1 MAESRTD
8 LLAAR
13 PGTIQNTRSISMLAR
28 IAKMPRHL
36 DIQMNSFPIAG
47 SFTISRGAKTTA
59 EVITC
64 TLSANDR
71 RGLGECVPYHRYG
84 ETMES
89 VFAQIEAARPLI
101 EAGISRADLLSAMP
115 PGAARNALDC
125 ALWDLEAKLTGK
137 TVAGMIG
144 LTGLKPLTTAYTI
157 SLGEPEAM
165 AEQTRIHAGRA
176 LLKVKVG
183 TGNDESRIRA
193 VRAAAPDAAI
203 ILDANEGWPE
213 ETLEHHLR
221 VAAECGIALVEQPLP
236 AERDEMLAD
245 VARHVL
251 VCADE
256 SVHHTGDLASLA
268 DRYDAINIKLD
279 KTGGLT
285 EALAMK
291 AEAQMLGFTIMIGC
305 MVGTSLAM
313 APAVLLAQDA
323 EFVDLDGPL
332 LLARDR
338 EPGLRYTASLV
349 APPDADL
356 WG

>member
-1 MAESRTD
+1 
-8 LLAAR
+8 
-13 PGTIQNTRSISMLAR
+13 
-28 IAKMPRHL
+28 MPRTL

-47 SFTISRGAKTTA
+47 TFTISRGAKTEA

-64 TLSANDR
+64 TLVEEGAH
-71 RGLGECVPYHRYG
+71 GLGECVPYRRYG
-84 ETMES
+84 ETMQS

-101 EAGISRADLLSAMP
+101 EAGISRHDLLSAMP
-115 PGAARNALDC
+115 PGAARNAVDC
-125 ALWDLEAKLTGK
+125 ALWDLEAKQTGDS
-137 TVAGMIG
+137 VATRLG
-144 LTGLKPLTTAYTI
+144 LAALKPLTTAYTI
-157 SLGEPEAM
+157 SLGEPEVM
-165 AEQTRIHAGRA
+165 AAQAREHAGRA

-183 TGNDESRIRA
+183 TGDDESRIRA

-213 ETLEHHLR
+213 AVLDRHLNI
-221 VAAECGIALVEQPLP
+221 AAEAGIALVEQPLP
-236 AERDEMLAD
+236 ADRDGLLAEI
-245 VARHVL
+245 RRPLL

-285 EALAMK
+285 EALSMK
-291 AEAQMLGFTIMIGC
+291 AEAERLGFSIMIGC

-313 APAVLLAQDA
+313 APAVLLAQNAD
-323 EFVDLDGPL
+323 FVDLDGPL

-338 EPGLRYTASLV
+338 EPGLRYAASLV
-349 APPDADL
+349 FPPESTL

>member
-1 MAESRTD
+1 
-8 LLAAR
+8 
-13 PGTIQNTRSISMLAR
+13 
-28 IAKMPRHL
+28 MPRIL

-47 SFTISRGAKTTA
+47 SFTIARGAKTQA

-64 TLSANDR
+64 TLTDDGAE
-71 RGLGECVPYHRYG
+71 GHGECVPYRRYG

-89 VFAQIEAARPLI
+89 VLAQIEAARPLI
-101 EAGISRADLLSAMP
+101 EAGISRHDLLSAMP
-115 PGAARNALDC
+115 PGAARNAVDC
-125 ALWDLEAKLTGK
+125 ALWDLEAKQMSQS
-137 TVAGMIG
+137 VASRLGIADP
-144 LTGLKPLTTAYTI
+144 KPLTTAYTI
-157 SLGEPEAM
+157 SLGEPEVM
-165 AEQTRIHAGRA
+165 AAQAREHAGRA

-183 TGNDESRIRA
+183 TGDDESRIRA
-193 VRAAAPDAAI
+193 VRAAAPEAAI

-213 ETLEHHLR
+213 AVLERHLNI
-221 VAAECGIALVEQPLP
+221 AAEAGVTLVEQPLP
-236 AERDEMLAD
+236 AGRDALLAEI
-245 VARHVL
+245 RRPLL

-279 KTGGLT
+279 KSGGLT

-291 AEAQMLGFTIMIGC
+291 TEAERLGFSIMIGC

-313 APAVLLAQDA
+313 APAVLLAQNAD
-323 EFVDLDGPL
+323 FVDLDGPL

-338 EPGLRYTASLV
+338 QPGLRYAASLV
-349 APPDADL
+349 FPPESSL

>member
-1 MAESRTD
+1 
-8 LLAAR
+8 
-13 PGTIQNTRSISMLAR
+13 
-28 IAKMPRHL
+28 MPRIL

-47 SFTISRGAKTTA
+47 TFTIARGAKTQA

-64 TLSANDR
+64 ALTDEGAEGR
-71 RGLGECVPYHRYG
+71 GECVPYRRYG

-89 VFAQIEAARPLI
+89 VVAQIEAARPLI
-101 EAGISRADLLSAMP
+101 EAGISRHDLLSAMP
-115 PGAARNALDC
+115 PGAARNAVDC
-125 ALWDLEAKLTGK
+125 ALWDLEAKQTGQS
-137 TVAGMIG
+137 VASRLGIADP
-144 LTGLKPLTTAYTI
+144 KPLTTAYTI
-157 SLGEPEAM
+157 SLGEPEVM
-165 AEQTRIHAGRA
+165 AAQAREHAGRA

-183 TGNDESRIRA
+183 TGDDESRIRA
-193 VRAAAPDAAI
+193 VRAAAPEAAI

-213 ETLEHHLR
+213 PVLERHLNI
-221 VAAECGIALVEQPLP
+221 AAEAGVTLVEQPLP
-236 AERDEMLAD
+236 AGRDALLAEI
-245 VARHVL
+245 RRPLL

-279 KTGGLT
+279 KSGGLT

-291 AEAQMLGFTIMIGC
+291 TEAERLGFAIMIGC

-313 APAVLLAQDA
+313 ASAVLLAQNAD
-323 EFVDLDGPL
+323 FVDLDGPL

-349 APPDADL
+349 FPPESSL

>member
-1 MAESRTD
+1 
-8 LLAAR
+8 
-13 PGTIQNTRSISMLAR
+13 
-28 IAKMPRHL
+28 MPRTL

-47 SFTISRGAKTTA
+47 TFTISRGAKTEA
-59 EVITC
+59 EVVTC
-64 TLSANDR
+64 TATEE
-71 RGLGECVPYHRYG
+71 GAQGHGECVPYRRYG

-89 VFAQIEAARPLI
+89 VFAQIEAARPLV
-101 EAGISRADLLSAMP
+101 ESGISRDDLLSAMP
-115 PGAARNALDC
+115 PGAARNAVDC
-125 ALWDLEAKLTGK
+125 ALWDLEAKRTGQ
-137 TVAGMIG
+137 TVAARLG
-144 LTGLKPLTTAYTI
+144 LTALKPLTTAYTI
-157 SLGEPEAM
+157 SLGEPEVM
-165 AEQTRIHAGRA
+165 AAQAREHADRA

-183 TGNDESRIRA
+183 TGDDESRIRA

-213 ETLEHHLR
+213 AVLERHLQI
-221 VAAECGIALVEQPLP
+221 AAEAGVALVEQPLP
-236 AERDEMLAD
+236 AGRDALLAEI
-245 VARHVL
+245 RRPLL

-285 EALAMK
+285 EAWAMK
-291 AEAQMLGFTIMIGC
+291 AEAERLGFTIMIGC

-313 APAVLLAQDA
+313 APAVLLAQNAD
-323 EFVDLDGPL
+323 FVDLDGPL

-338 EPGLRYTASLV
+338 EPGLRYAASLV
-349 APPDADL
+349 FPPDSAL

>member
-1 MAESRTD
+1 
-8 LLAAR
+8 
-13 PGTIQNTRSISMLAR
+13 
-28 IAKMPRHL
+28 MPRNL

-47 SFTISRGAKTTA
+47 TFTISRGAKTSA
-59 EVITC
+59 DVITC
-64 TLSANDR
+64 TLTESGA
-71 RGLGECVPYHRYG
+71 RGLGECVPYRRYG

-89 VFAQIEAARPLI
+89 VMAQIEAARPLI
-101 EAGISRADLLSAMP
+101 EDGISRAGLLQAMP
-115 PGAARNALDC
+115 PGAARNAADC

-137 TVAGMIG
+137 SVAFR
-144 LTGLKPLTTAYTI
+144 LDLRKLKPLTTAYTI
-157 SLGEPEAM
+157 SLGEPDVM
-165 AEQTRIHAGRA
+165 AAQAREHAQRP

-183 TGNDESRIRA
+183 TGDDESRIRA
-193 VRAAAPDAAI
+193 VRAAAPDSAI

-213 ETLEHHLR
+213 DRLEHHLR
-221 VAAECGIALVEQPLP
+221 IAAEANIALVEQPLP
-236 AERDEMLAD
+236 AGRDDMLAEI
-245 VARHVL
+245 ARHVL
-251 VCADE
+251 ICADE

-285 EALAMK
+285 EALEMK
-291 AEAQMLGFTIMIGC
+291 EEAQRLGFSIMIGC

-323 EFVDLDGPL
+323 DFVDLDGPL

-338 EPGLRYTASLV
+338 EPGLNYAGSLVFPPEASL
-349 APPDADL
+349 